1 MKPLWV
7 IPLAIAVAA
16 LSPVPRLRAQQPDTG
31 GVEDP
36 DVQAL
41 RQQIRQRWHEHVRQT
56 LGLSDEQAT
65 KVQAT
70 EDRFEQQRLLYRGQ
84 MRDINRQ
91 LNGEMLSGAPNNDHV
106 NQLIGQ
112 RQETRMRLEQLN
124 RDEDKEMAGYLS
136 PLQRVRYQ
144 QERTRLQERIAEF
157 VRHRR
162 EQGGGGGGRL
172 GPRRGGGGAG
182 PRAPAPRGGQRGRPR
197 RNPSP

>member
-1 MKPLWV
+1 MTRLWM
-7 IPLAIAVAA
+7 ILFALAVFAPPPSV
-16 LSPVPRLRAQQPDTG
+16 RAQQPDSS

-41 RQQIRQRWHEHVRQT
+41 RRQIRQRWHEHVRQT
-56 LGLSDEQAT
+56 LGLSDEQAG

-70 EDRFEQQRLLYRGQ
+70 EDRFEQQRVQYRGHL
-84 MRDINRQ
+84 RDINRQ
-91 LNGEMLSGAPNNDHV
+91 LNGEMLSGTPNNERV
-106 NQLIGQ
+106 NQLIQQ

-124 RDEDKEMAGYLS
+124 RDEDTEMAGYLS
-136 PLQRVRYQ
+136 PPQRVRYQ
-144 QERTRLQERIAEF
+144 QERARFQERIAEF

-182 PRAPAPRGGQRGRPR
+182 PGAPAPRGGQGGRPGR
-197 RNPSP
+197 KPRP